1 MRPRAME
8 YRWIYKIEKERKKER
23 KQERKKERKK
33 ERERERE
40 QERRKDLDIVG
51 LEINALRSR
60 YLCMRLIVGTSV

>member
-1 MRPRAME
+1 MNEMNE
-8 YRWIYKIEKERKKER
+8 L

-51 LEINALRSR
+51 VKINDHRYR
-60 YLCMRLIVGTSV
+60 YLRMRLNYTRAD